1 MKNLNNAE
9 TKMENIAQKIYGHF
23 NLICPQTLEMQM
35 NALRPILLLDVALE
49 QMYILIETDEMK
61 SRGKFKFAFRQMKLA
76 ESDIKLLLNASER
89 ELLATEME
97 QFEDFMKNQSNIME
111 LAFNNS
117 MLQYFDTRE
126 RYLLS
131 KLYVVDVV
139 CQAIV
144 LYFTHAGINVNK
156 FVFFDFLKKVS
167 HLCVKICE
175 DMADKRGYD
184 PNKSADIKTAVKI
197 FINRLFKY
205 GENERRGC
213 CVQNEQK

>member
-1 MKNLNNAE
+1 
-9 TKMENIAQKIYGHF
+9 MEKVAQKIYGHF
-23 NLICPQTLEMQM
+23 DLICPQTLEMQM
-35 NALRPILLLDVALE
+35 NVLRPILLLDVAIE

-61 SRGKFKFAFRQMKLA
+61 TRGKFKLAFRQMKLA
-76 ESDIKLLLNASER
+76 ESDIKLLLNDKER
-89 ELLATEME
+89 ERLATEME
-97 QFEDFMKNQSNIME
+97 QFEDFMKNQANIME
-111 LAFNNS
+111 LSFNHS

-139 CQAIV
+139 CQSIV
-144 LYFTHAGINVNK
+144 LYFQHTGINVNK

-175 DMADKRGYD
+175 DVANKRGYD

-205 GENERRGC
+205 GEKERRC
-213 CVQNEQK
+213 DCAQNEQK

>member
-1 MKNLNNAE
+1 
-9 TKMENIAQKIYGHF
+9 MEKVAQKIYGHF
-23 NLICPQTLEMQM
+23 ELICPQTLEMQM
-35 NALRPILLLDVALE
+35 NVLRPILLLDVAIE
-49 QMYILIETDEMK
+49 QMYILIENDEMK
-61 SRGKFKFAFRQMKLA
+61 TRGKFKLAFRQMKLA
-76 ESDIKLLLNASER
+76 ESDIKLLLDSEER
-89 ELLATEME
+89 KTLATEME
-97 QFEDFMKNQSNIME
+97 QFEDFMKNQANIME
-111 LAFNNS
+111 LSFNNS

-139 CQAIV
+139 CQSIV
-144 LYFTHAGINVNK
+144 LYFQHTGININK

-175 DMADKRGYD
+175 DVANKRGYD

-205 GENERRGC
+205 GEERRC
-213 CVQNEQK
+213 DCAQNEQK

>member
-1 MKNLNNAE
+1 
-9 TKMENIAQKIYGHF
+9 MEKVAQKIYGHF
-23 NLICPQTLEMQM
+23 DLICPQTLEMQM
-35 NALRPILLLDVALE
+35 NVLRPILLLDVAIE

-61 SRGKFKFAFRQMKLA
+61 TRGKFKLAFRQMKLA
-76 ESDIKLLLNASER
+76 ESDIKLLLNDKER
-89 ELLATEME
+89 ERLATEME
-97 QFEDFMKNQSNIME
+97 QFEDFMKNQANIME
-111 LAFNNS
+111 LSFNNS

-139 CQAIV
+139 CQSIV
-144 LYFTHAGINVNK
+144 LYFQHTGINVNK

-175 DMADKRGYD
+175 DVANKRGYD

-205 GENERRGC
+205 GEKERRC
-213 CVQNEQK
+213 DCAQNEQK